1 MDELFF
7 YTGENVNSLATFLQL
22 EKGEYELKQ
31 KSNELF
37 DFCFEEVALT
47 PNSLVYYDYDDDQ
60 YDFFILD

>member
-7 YTGENVNSLATFLQL
+7 YTGENVNSLALFLQL
-22 EKGEYELKQ
+22 EKDEYELKQ

-37 DFCFEEVALT
+37 DFCFEDVVLT
-47 PNSLVYYDYDDDQ
+47 PNSLVYYDYEDDQ